1 MYSLTTII
9 VTALITAFIGCIT
22 GYILSRK
29 SNSGSRSNDLQKR
42 LQEAEAALDHYQH
55 DVTEHFA
62 RTTELV
68 NSLNESYR
76 DMHEHLA
83 ASALKLSTPEIG
95 RQLLDEAQHHLPGH
109 KGHSLE
115 HTHVEAPRDWA
126 PKRAGTKG
134 TLSEDYGLSD
144 SAKSASDDVVTETAD
159 DEPTK

>member
-9 VTALITAFIGCIT
+9 VTALVAAFIGCVT
-22 GYILSRK
+22 GYVLSRK
-29 SNSGSRSNDLQKR
+29 SSNGNRPNDLQKR
-42 LQEAEAALDHYQH
+42 LQEAEEALDHYQH

-83 ASALKLSTPEIG
+83 SSALKLSTPEIS
-95 RQLLDEAQHHLPGH
+95 RQLLEEAQHHLPGN
-109 KGHSLE
+109 KGHNLE

-126 PKRAGTKG
+126 PKRAGSKG
-134 TLSEDYGLSD
+134 TLSEEYGLDEAEKLARAAAEDAAVDD
-144 SAKSASDDVVTETAD
+144 SK
-159 DEPTK
+159 